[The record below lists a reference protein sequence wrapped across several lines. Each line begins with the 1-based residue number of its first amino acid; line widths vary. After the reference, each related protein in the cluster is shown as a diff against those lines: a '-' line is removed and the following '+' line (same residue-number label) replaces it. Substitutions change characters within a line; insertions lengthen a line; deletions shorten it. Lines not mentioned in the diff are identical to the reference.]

1 VRPFASRD
9 VTQEPHTSISPA
21 KQVDVVPAEIK
32 TSQTE
37 LGDCLDAIER
47 KSEPQVLIREQLLHD
62 PSYDRL

>member
-1 VRPFASRD
+1 L
-9 VTQEPHTSISPA
+9 A

-47 KSEPQVLIREQLLHD
+47 KSDPQVLIREQLFHD
-62 PSYDRL
+62 FSNDRL